1 MLHIIYRYNAQV
13 YIDIYMNLFLH
24 GTAVLPRGRRS
35 DVAILGTA
43 GRLAAAGLLAPEK
56 PRQAFLGRRISG
68 FGWVS
73 GGGFV
78 VWDLGVL
85 GFKV

>member
-1 MLHIIYRYNAQV
+1 
-13 YIDIYMNLFLH
+13 MNLFLH
-24 GTAVLPRGRRS
+24 LGTAVLPRGRRS

-56 PRQAFLGRRISG
+56 PREAFLGRRG
-68 FGWVS
+68 TRVS
-73 GGGFV
+73 GGFRAVGGFV

-85 GFKV
+85 GFGVWGLGV